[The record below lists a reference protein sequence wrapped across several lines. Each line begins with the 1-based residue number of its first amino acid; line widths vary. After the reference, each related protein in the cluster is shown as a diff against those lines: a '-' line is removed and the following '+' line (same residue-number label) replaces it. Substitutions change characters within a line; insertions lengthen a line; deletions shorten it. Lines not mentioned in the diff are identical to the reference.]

1 MSLGTAIKRWQSNW
15 MRAQELDSLDQDQRN
30 ALARDIE
37 VATDMLPV
45 LVVRD
50 PEAAAELPR
59 LMNALSL
66 DSDRIRHIHATLM
79 RDMSLTCSGLHGGS
93 PLSERSRSR
102 AGASSLWRILPQC
115 RDPEGAARRERLKAD
130 ARLRSRGKP
139 RPPQVYQRR
148 DQGIL
153 LA

>member
-1 MSLGTAIKRWQSNW
+1 MEVTMSLGTAIKRWQSNW
-15 MRAQELDSLDQDQRN
+15 MRAQELDSLDQDQRD

-37 VATDMLPV
+37 VSTDMLPV

-79 RDMSLTCSGLHGGS
+79 RDMSLTCSGCTAAV
-93 PLSERSRSR
+93 R
-102 AGASSLWRILPQC
+102 C
-115 RDPEGAARRERLKAD
+115 RNDL
-130 ARLRSRGKP
+130 
-139 RPPQVYQRR
+139 
-148 DQGIL
+148 DQGQARAHYGEYCPNAETL
-153 LA
+153 KELQDENVSKPAHA